1 MSDHSCW
8 QCGTPD
14 AGSLF
19 CRYCDGLQSPAL
31 DYFSFFGIERRLK
44 IDQEHVKRQFYT
56 LSRLL
61 HPDKYTNRSDVERRN
76 SLDATAILNDG
87 YRILKDPIQRA
98 EYVLRGEGFEIG
110 DQRTKDVPPEL
121 LEEVFEFNM
130 ALDELRAGDREVVP
144 QLESYRR
151 RFIEM
156 QDAIDAELDA
166 SFARHDA
173 RPTPEERRAV
183 LAEIRTILN
192 RRRYIRNLVG
202 EVDKALTARDA

>member
-19 CRYCDGLQSPAL
+19 CRYCDGLQAPTL
-31 DYFSFFGIERRLK
+31 DYFSFFGIDRRLK
-44 IDQEHVKRQFYT
+44 VDTEHLTQQYYT

-61 HPDKYTNRSDVERRN
+61 HPDKYTNRSEVERRN

-87 YRILKDPIQRA
+87 YRILKDPIKRA

-110 DQRTKDVPPEL
+110 EQRSKDVPPEL
-121 LEEVFEFNM
+121 LEEVFELNM

-144 QLESYRR
+144 QLDSYRS
-151 RFIEM
+151 RFLEM
-156 QDAIDAELDA
+156 QNAIDTELD
-166 SFARHDA
+166 SRFVRHDA
-173 RPTPEERRAV
+173 MTTPEDRRACWV
-183 LAEIRTILN
+183 RSGPFSTGAATSAISSAKSTKR
-192 RRRYIRNLVG
+192 
-202 EVDKALTARDA
+202 

>member
-19 CRYCDGLQSPAL
+19 CRYCDGLQAPAL

-44 IDQEHVKRQFYT
+44 IDADHLKQQFYT
-56 LSRLL
+56 LSRVL
-61 HPDKYTNRSDVERRN
+61 HPDKYTNRSEVERRN

-87 YRILKDPIQRA
+87 YRILKDPIKRA

-110 DQRTKDVPPEL
+110 EQRSKDVPPEL
-121 LEEVFEFNM
+121 LEEVFELNM

-144 QLESYRR
+144 QLDSYRH
-151 RFIEM
+151 RFLEM
-156 QDAIDAELDA
+156 QNAIDTDLEAR
-166 SFARHDA
+166 FARHDA
-173 RPTPEERRAV
+173 QTTPEDRRAV
-183 LAEIRTILN
+183 LGEIRSILN

-202 EVDKALTARDA
+202 EVDKALIARDA

>member
-1 MSDHSCW
+1 MADHSCW

-19 CRYCDGLQSPAL
+19 CRYCDGLQAPAL
-31 DYFSFFGIERRLK
+31 DYYGFFGIERRLK
-44 IDQEHVKRQFYT
+44 VDAELLKKQFYT

-61 HPDKYTNRSDVERRN
+61 HPDKYTHRSEVERRN

-87 YRILKDPIQRA
+87 YRVLRDPIQRA

-110 DQRTKDVPPEL
+110 EQRTKDVPSEL
-121 LEEVFEFNM
+121 LEEVFELNM

-144 QLESYRR
+144 QLDGYRR
-151 RFIEM
+151 KFVEM
-156 QDAIDAELDA
+156 RDSIDSELENSFVRHDTAPDAE
-166 SFARHDA
+166 S
-173 RPTPEERRAV
+173 RRKV
-183 LAEIRTILN
+183 LAEIRSILN
-192 RRRYIRNLVG
+192 RRRYISNLVG

>member
-1 MSDHSCW
+1 MSQHSCW

-19 CRYCDGLQSPAL
+19 CRYCDGLQEPAL
-31 DYFSFFGIERRLK
+31 DYFAFFGIQRRLK
-44 IDQEHVKRQFYT
+44 IDTANLKKQFYT

-61 HPDKYTNRSDVERRN
+61 HPDKYTHRTEVERRN

-87 YRILKDPIQRA
+87 YRILRDPIQRA
-98 EYVLRGEGFEIG
+98 EYVLKGEGFEIG
-110 DQRTKDVPPEL
+110 EQRSKDVPPEL
-121 LEEVFEFNM
+121 LEEVFELNM

-151 RFIEM
+151 RFLDM
-156 QDAIDAELDA
+156 QNIIDAEID
-166 SFARHDA
+166 SGFGRHDA
-173 RPTPEERRAV
+173 QPTPEARRAV
-183 LAEIRTILN
+183 LSEIRSILN
-192 RRRYIRNLVG
+192 RRRYIRNLVA

>member
-19 CRYCDGLQSPAL
+19 CRYCDGLQAPTL
-31 DYFSFFGIERRLK
+31 DYFSFFGIDRRLK
-44 IDQEHVKRQFYT
+44 VDAEHLKQQYYT

-61 HPDKYTNRSDVERRN
+61 HPDKYTNRSEVERRN

-87 YRILKDPIQRA
+87 YRILKDPIKRA

-110 DQRTKDVPPEL
+110 EQRSKDVPPEL
-121 LEEVFEFNM
+121 LEEVFELNM

-144 QLESYRR
+144 QLDSYRS
-151 RFIEM
+151 RFLEM
-156 QDAIDAELDA
+156 QNAIDTDLD
-166 SFARHDA
+166 SRFVRHDA
-173 RPTPEERRAV
+173 QTTPEDRRAV
-183 LAEIRTILN
+183 LIEIRSILN

>member
-1 MSDHSCW
+1 MAHDSCW

-19 CRYCDGLQSPAL
+19 CRYCDGLQAPTL
-31 DYFSFFGIERRLK
+31 DYFSFFGIPRRLK
-44 IDQEHVKRQFYT
+44 IDPEHLTQQFYT

-61 HPDKYTNRSDVERRN
+61 HPDKYTHRSETERRN

-87 YRILKDPIQRA
+87 YRILKDPIKRA

-110 DQRTKDVPPEL
+110 EQRSKDVPPEL
-121 LEEVFEFNM
+121 LEEVFELNM

-144 QLESYRR
+144 QLEAYRR
-151 RFIEM
+151 RFLDM
-156 QDAIDAELDA
+156 QNAIDNDLD
-166 SFARHDA
+166 SKFIRHDSQ
-173 RPTPEERRAV
+173 PTPEARRDV
-183 LAEIRTILN
+183 LSEIRSILN
-192 RRRYIRNLVG
+192 RRRYVRNLVS